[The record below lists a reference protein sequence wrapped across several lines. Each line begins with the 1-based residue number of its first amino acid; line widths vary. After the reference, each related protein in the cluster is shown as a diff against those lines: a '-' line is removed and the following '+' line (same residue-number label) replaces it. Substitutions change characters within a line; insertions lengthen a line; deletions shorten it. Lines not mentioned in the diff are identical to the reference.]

1 MYLHEKN
8 ILNMNTKK
16 SLISIIVPVYN
27 VQDYLYR
34 CVDSLLRQTYSNLEI
49 ILIDDGST
57 DRSLDMCKKFA
68 EADARIKIISQ
79 PNKGIGAVRNI
90 GLSCARGEYVAFVD
104 SDDWVEP
111 DMYELLLGVM
121 VNECADIICCSHF
134 RDKENKSD
142 LSNVIGNNILTL
154 TREEAFEAL
163 REEKFVL
170 NFLWDKLFRRE
181 VLENIVFPEKRQ
193 FEDLIVSCHWL
204 YNARKIIYLPLP
216 KYHYSIRSGSLTNGV
231 DTFNLK
237 WRYEMVKALV
247 EQNEFCVREGLWKKA
262 SGKLFRTCV
271 HLLNRLIV
279 LPSTPETNQ
288 MQAHCIAIIKQ
299 KDSVKG
305 LGFKYAIKKF
315 LITSNWKFYAWIY
328 RLFSRK
334 KQ

>member
-1 MYLHEKN
+1 MELLEKN
-8 ILNMNTKK
+8 ILSMNTKK

-57 DRSLDMCKKFA
+57 DRSLNMCRKFA
-68 EADARIKIISQ
+68 EADARIKIVSQ

-104 SDDWVEP
+104 SDDWIEP
-111 DMYELLLGVM
+111 DMYESLLGVM
-121 VNECADIICCSHF
+121 LNECADIVCCSHF
-134 RDKENKSD
+134 RDMENKSE
-142 LSNVIGNNILTL
+142 LSNAIGNSVVTL

-163 REEKFVL
+163 RVGKLVL

-181 VLENIVFPEKRQ
+181 VLADVVFPEKRQ
-193 FEDLIVSCHWL
+193 FEDLIVSGQWL
-204 YNARKIIYLPLP
+204 YNARKVAYLPSP
-216 KYHYSIRSGSLTNGV
+216 KYHYVIRTNSLTNGV
-231 DTFNLK
+231 DTFNLQ
-237 WRYEMVKALV
+237 WRYEMVNALV
-247 EQNEFCVREGLWKKA
+247 EQNDFCVRKGLWKKA

-279 LPSTPETNQ
+279 LPATPERNR

-305 LGFKYAIKKF
+305 LGFKYVMKKF
-315 LITSNWKFYAWIY
+315 LIISNWNLYVWIY
-328 RLFSRK
+328 RLFSQK
-334 KQ
+334 K